1 MDDLKM
7 KVISGIVFTLLLVGT
22 LTLMFNIQPA
32 KADYVWTKTIYI
44 RADGDIEPADATVST
59 VDNVT
64 YSLTDNIVGAAP
76 SWFDIAIVVERDNI
90 VLDGSGYTLQ
100 GTQARYSKGISV
112 EGNNVTIKNTNI
124 KGFGHGV
131 YFNSTSYSTV
141 SGNNITECDGNGIV
155 LDDSSYNIISGNT
168 VTGNDGTGAG
178 IGLYGLLG
186 TTINNTIFANNIT
199 KNYYGIY
206 LDYSSTNS
214 ISRNNLSDNE
224 YGIGLLEFSNN
235 NAIFA
240 NNITNN
246 EYGITLGYSSTNSIF
261 VNNIKKNSKGIT
273 IWNNSSDNVVYH
285 NNFINNTNQVVSG
298 NLVNVWDNGY
308 PSGGNYW
315 SNYTGVDTNGD
326 AIGDTFHVIDA
337 NNTDMYPFMAPFST
351 FDASV
356 WNGTEYFVDVV
367 SNSTVSDFYFN
378 PDEGAFL
385 RFNITG
391 EDGTKGFCR
400 VTIPKDL
407 LWVQD
412 GQWSVLVGGE
422 PVNYTIIPDE
432 NYTYL
437 YFTYNHSTKT
447 VEIQGTDVIPEF
459 PSNVLLLGFLVLIT
473 IPLIFAQ
480 KKRFKKAKT

>member
-44 RADGDIEPADATVST
+44 RADGDIEPADAPVST

-240 NNITNN
+240 NNITDN
-246 EYGITLGYSSTNSIF
+246 EYGITLSY
-261 VNNIKKNSKGIT
+261 
-273 IWNNSSDNVVYH
+273 SSDNVVYH

-298 NLVNVWDNGY
+298 NLVNVWDDGY

-315 SNYTGVDTNGD
+315 SNYAGVDTNGD

-337 NNTDMYPFMAPFST
+337 NNTDRYPLMVPFST
-351 FDASV
+351 FGAGI
-356 WNGTEYFVDVV
+356 WNETEYFVDVV

-391 EDGTKGFCR
+391 EDGTNGFCR

-412 GQWSVLVGGE
+412 GRWSVLVGGE

-459 PSNVLLLGFLVLIT
+459 PSSVLLLGFLVLIT
-473 IPLIFAQ
+473 TSLIFAQ
-480 KKRFKKAKT
+480 KTLQKSEDID

>member
-1 MDDLKM
+1 VLEK
-7 KVISGIVFTLLLVGT
+7 KNVIGIMLTLLLVGT

-32 KADYVWTKTIYI
+32 EADYVWTETIYI
-44 RADGDIEPADATVST
+44 RADGGIEPADAPVST

-76 SWFDIAIVVERDNI
+76 SWFDIAMIVERDNI

-112 EGNNVTIKNTNI
+112 EGRSNVTVKNTNI

-141 SGNNITECDGNGIV
+141 SGNNITECDGNGIA

-186 TTINNTIFANNIT
+186 TTINNAIFANNIT

-224 YGIGLLEFSNN
+224 CGIGLLEFSNN
-235 NAIFA
+235 NAIFV
-240 NNITNN
+240 NNITDN

-261 VNNIKKNSKGIT
+261 ANNIKKNSKGIH

-298 NLVNVWDNGY
+298 NLVNVWDDGY

-326 AIGDTFHVIDA
+326 AVGDTFHVIDA
-337 NNTDMYPFMAPFST
+337 NNTDRYPLWFRLARLML
-351 FDASV
+351 AS
-356 WNGTEYFVDVV
+356 GMKQ
-367 SNSTVSDFYFN
+367 
-378 PDEGAFL
+378 
-385 RFNITG
+385 NI
-391 EDGTKGFCR
+391 
-400 VTIPKDL
+400 L
-407 LWVQD
+407 
-412 GQWSVLVGGE
+412 
-422 PVNYTIIPDE
+422 
-432 NYTYL
+432 
-437 YFTYNHSTKT
+437 
-447 VEIQGTDVIPEF
+447 
-459 PSNVLLLGFLVLIT
+459 
-473 IPLIFAQ
+473 
-480 KKRFKKAKT
+480 

>member
-1 MDDLKM
+1 MLHLLRLITVWPFPEREVKELVELYVR
-7 KVISGIVFTLLLVGT
+7 KWVINNIKTVLRAKINNLDSKEMRSGIIPVFPTTYEYCESLYQGDN
-22 LTLMFNIQPA
+22 M
-32 KADYVWTKTIYI
+32 YI
-44 RADGDIEPADATVST
+44 
-59 VDNVT
+59 
-64 YSLTDNIVGAAP
+64 
-76 SWFDIAIVVERDNI
+76 
-90 VLDGSGYTLQ
+90 
-100 GTQARYSKGISV
+100 
-112 EGNNVTIKNTNI
+112 
-124 KGFGHGV
+124 
-131 YFNSTSYSTV
+131 
-141 SGNNITECDGNGIV
+141 
-155 LDDSSYNIISGNT
+155 
-168 VTGNDGTGAG
+168 
-178 IGLYGLLG
+178 
-186 TTINNTIFANNIT
+186 ANNIT

-214 ISRNNLSDNE
+214 ISRNNLSDNKC
-224 YGIGLLEFSNN
+224 GIGLLEFSNN

-337 NNTDMYPFMAPFST
+337 NNTDRYPLMAPFST

-356 WNGTEYFVDVV
+356 WNETEYFVDVV

-385 RFNITG
+385 RFNVTG
-391 EDGTKGFCR
+391 EDATRGFCR